1 MFFDLIQISV
11 FLRKY
16 QRGGGSKTVSVVP
29 NIGSQEGLNGYV
41 MHSWSYLVKVGH
53 ES

>member
-11 FLRKY
+11 FY
-16 QRGGGSKTVSVVP
+16 VSIKTVSVVP